1 MKRIYEDI
9 PVRSVL
15 YVTSPFQSIHI
26 YDFENEYE
34 LSKGT
39 DSDKYKVVYIG
50 AVKDSYSLP
59 LKIDRAK
66 VRGIDNVGTV
76 MRISICTRKDEYED
90 FRL

>member
-15 YVTSPFQSIHI
+15 YVTSPFQPLHI

-39 DSDKYKVVYIG
+39 DSEKYKVVYVG
-50 AVKDSYSLP
+50 TVGDSSLLP

-66 VRGIDNVGTV
+66 IRGIDIVGGV

-90 FRL
+90 YRL